1 MTNKDILEQYT
12 AVKTECKVLEKEL
25 SELRGKGWGY
35 VTDAVSGCADEL
47 PYSVRSVQIAG
58 MAQEP
63 AIKREIEQLEKKLDE
78 QYKRALFWRNKAEEI
93 LSGIPNARTRLV
105 LRYRYVDGLDWWSV
119 ADKLGKKETN
129 ETVKKTAQR
138 YLEKIS

>member
-35 VTDAVSGCADEL
+35 VTDAVSGCTDEL

-58 MAQEP
+58 MAQDP
-63 AIKREIEQLEKKLDE
+63 KIQRQIEQLETNLEQQYENAVIWRNRAENILATVESATMRVILRYKCIDGYEWPEIAAKMGPKYTVGGLKM
-78 QYKRALFWRNKAEEI
+78 QYKRF
-93 LSGIPNARTRLV
+93 
-105 LRYRYVDGLDWWSV
+105 
-119 ADKLGKKETN
+119 
-129 ETVKKTAQR
+129 
-138 YLEKIS
+138 LEKF